1 MSEDFEDWVIP
12 KKALTLPKGFTLN
25 NAVMAAYLLLAG
37 FLAWSLYQSRKSAK
51 VSDAYFADAMDRI
64 KSRVGDAG
72 PTDVKDGMG
81 FKLRSVP
88 TTSDNEHPTTGNDAS

>member
-1 MSEDFEDWVIP
+1 MSEDYEDWAIP
-12 KKALTLPKGFTLN
+12 KKGLALPKGFTLN
-25 NAVMAAYLLLAG
+25 NAVMVAYLLLAG

-64 KSRVGDAG
+64 KTRVDVASS
-72 PTDVKDGMG
+72 TDVADAMG

-88 TTSDNEHPTTGNDAS
+88 TTSDNEHPSTGNDAS